1 MTSPPTTSTE
11 RLRRRALALLPV
23 LATLGVLAAALG
35 ASDYIVTIVGFA
47 AIDALFVVGL
57 NFFMGYTGQVS
68 FGQNAFACI
77 GGYGSAILCAN
88 YGWQPVSALLVS
100 MLFSCA
106 IAAVIGYPTLKLSG
120 HYLAMATFALG
131 LITYE
136 ISVEWIG
143 LTQGYMGISGIP
155 PLGAGAWS
163 LGTDRQQLVVLVLVM
178 LAGIGIAVRL
188 RHSRFGRALSAIAGS
203 EAAARALGINVAR
216 YKLAAFVIAAAY
228 ASAAGSL
235 FAHFVGFISPEV
247 FGNSMVIATFTML
260 YLGGIGTTWGPALG
274 ALIVSVLPELLR
286 GLHEMQDVTYTA
298 ILIAILIFAPKGI
311 VGMIAGLGQRRRA
324 PRAIAPQGAE

>member
-1 MTSPPTTSTE
+1 MTLLPTTSTE
-11 RLRRRALALLPV
+11 RRGPRLMAGLPV
-23 LATLGVLAAALG
+23 LATLAVLAAALG
-35 ASDYIVTIVGFA
+35 SSDYITTIVGFA
-47 AIDALFVVGL
+47 AIDAIFVVGL

-88 YGWQPVSALLVS
+88 FGWQPVPALLVA
-100 MLFSCA
+100 MLLSCA
-106 IAAVIGYPTLKLSG
+106 VAALIGYPTLKLTG

-136 ISVEWIG
+136 TSVEWIG

-155 PLGAGAWS
+155 PLGLGAWS
-163 LGTDRQQLVVLVLVM
+163 LDSDKQQLVALVLVM
-178 LAGIGIAVRL
+178 LAAIGIAVRL
-188 RHSRFGRALSAIAGS
+188 RQSRFGRALGAIAGS
-203 EAAARALGINVAR
+203 EPAARALGINVAR

-228 ASAAGSL
+228 ASVAGSL

-274 ALIVSVLPELLR
+274 AIVVSVLPELLR
-286 GLHEMQDVTYTA
+286 GLHEMQDVAYTV
-298 ILIAILIFAPKGI
+298 ILIAILIFAPKGV
-311 VGMIAGLGQRRRA
+311 VGSLAQWLKNRGAAASIAEA
-324 PRAIAPQGAE
+324 AAE